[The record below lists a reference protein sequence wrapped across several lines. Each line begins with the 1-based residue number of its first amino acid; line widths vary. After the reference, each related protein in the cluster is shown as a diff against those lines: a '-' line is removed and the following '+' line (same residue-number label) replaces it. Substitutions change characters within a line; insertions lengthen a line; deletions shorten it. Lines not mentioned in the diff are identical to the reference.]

1 MKKIYTLFIALVA
14 SLTFIPAFAS
24 AAVVYVEPSRT
35 TISVGDT
42 VILNVKINAEGTTI
56 NTVDGDIATVSGG
69 SSVEVKEFSLAN
81 SAFGL
86 WPRTPSLSA
95 DGKLVSFVGG
105 VPGGFN
111 IEGATM
117 FKIIYEAK
125 EAGEVT
131 ISPVNIS
138 AYANDGSG
146 TKLPVQVRNT
156 VITVQEK
163 NSNEP
168 VVDEWKAIIAQDVTP
183 PRDFIVVPGQDA
195 SLFEGK
201 TFVFF
206 SAVDNETGISYY
218 EVSENGAPAVRS
230 GSTYVLQNQTD
241 PVMLSV
247 TAYDKAG
254 NKKLAT
260 YNSEDAQA
268 GTPWNIVGIV
278 GALLVLVVLV
288 VGYRKMKKNTVNA
301 QM

>member
-1 MKKIYTLFIALVA
+1 MKKIYTLLIALVA
-14 SLTFIPAFAS
+14 SLTFVPSIVS
-24 AAVVYVEPSRT
+24 AAVVYVEPSRAD
-35 TISVGDT
+35 ISVGDT

-69 SSVEVKEFSLAN
+69 DGVEVKEFSLAN

-95 DGKLVSFVGG
+95 DGKIVTFVGG

-125 EAGEVT
+125 AAGEVT

-138 AYANDGSG
+138 VYANDGSG
-146 TKLPVQVRNT
+146 TKLPVQLRNT
-156 VITVQEK
+156 VINVKDK
-163 NSNEP
+163 NPSEP
-168 VVDEWKAIIAQDVTP
+168 VVDEWKSLIAQDVIP
-183 PRDFIVVPGQDA
+183 PQDFIIVPGQDA

-206 SAVDNETGISYY
+206 SAVDNETGVSYY

-230 GSTYVLQNQTD
+230 GSTYVLQNQTG
-241 PVMLSV
+241 PVVLTV

-254 NKKLAT
+254 NKKQAT
-260 YNSEDAQA
+260 YNSEDVKT
-268 GTPWNIVGIV
+268 GISWDIVGLVAALVI
-278 GALLVLVVLV
+278 LLVLVLV
-288 VGYRKMKKNTVNA
+288 YRKMRRNNVNV
-301 QM
+301 

>member
-1 MKKIYTLFIALVA
+1 MKKIYTLLIALVA
-14 SLTFIPAFAS
+14 SLTFVPSIVS
-24 AAVVYVEPSRT
+24 AAVVYVEPSRAD
-35 TISVGDT
+35 ISVGDT

-69 SSVEVKEFSLAN
+69 DGVEVKEFSLAN

-95 DGKLVSFVGG
+95 DGKIVTFVGG

-125 EAGEVT
+125 AAGEVT

-138 AYANDGSG
+138 VYANDGSG
-146 TKLPVQVRNT
+146 TKLPVQLRNT
-156 VITVQEK
+156 VINVKDK
-163 NSNEP
+163 NPSEP
-168 VVDEWKAIIAQDVTP
+168 VVDEWKSLIAQDVIP
-183 PRDFIVVPGQDA
+183 PQDFIIVPGQDA

-206 SAVDNETGISYY
+206 SAVDNETGVSYY

-230 GSTYVLQNQTD
+230 GSTYVLQNQTG
-241 PVMLSV
+241 PVVLTV

-254 NKKLAT
+254 NKKQAT
-260 YNSEDAQA
+260 YNSEDVKT
-268 GTPWNIVGIV
+268 GISWDIVGLVVALVI
-278 GALLVLVVLV
+278 LLVLVLV
-288 VGYRKMKKNTVNA
+288 YRKMRRNNVNV
-301 QM
+301 